1 MVQSEVVTLGPRINI
16 TLTTGTVLK
25 ILEEYLGDSNAAS
38 TVKGKLTIGLQELL
52 SVLLDKRCIVNSTL
66 ESIIL

>member
-1 MVQSEVVTLGPRINI
+1 MVQSEVVTLGPGINI